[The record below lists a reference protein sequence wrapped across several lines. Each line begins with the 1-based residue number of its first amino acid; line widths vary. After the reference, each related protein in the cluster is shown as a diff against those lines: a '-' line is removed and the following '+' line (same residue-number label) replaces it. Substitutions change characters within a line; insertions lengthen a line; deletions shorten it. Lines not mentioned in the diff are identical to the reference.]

1 MGTSPFLGDNDM
13 GKKKEVDDRFKKF
26 GTVSFT
32 GISKVN
38 DFVDYL
44 EKGKVMYT
52 RCKDCGLVFFP
63 PRADCY
69 QCLTSNM
76 EWAEVSG
83 NGKLISYS
91 KLEYAPIGFGDD
103 LPYSIALLDYGDY
116 KVFGRIAN
124 DIPENDIQVGM
135 EMKTEVNTLPNGQLN
150 YVFRKA

>member
-1 MGTSPFLGDNDM
+1 M

-32 GISKVN
+32 SISKVN
-38 DFVDYL
+38 DFVDYM

-63 PRADCY
+63 PMADCY

-76 EWAEVSG
+76 EWLEVSG

-91 KLEYAPIGFGDD
+91 KLEYAPVGFGDD

-116 KVFGRIAN
+116 KVFGRIAS
-124 DIPENDIQVGM
+124 DIPDEKIQVGM
-135 EMKTEVNTLPNGQLN
+135 EMKTEVNNLPNGQLN
-150 YVFRKA
+150 YVFQKA

>member
-116 KVFGRIAN
+116 KVFGRIAS

-135 EMKTEVNTLPNGQLN
+135 EMKTEVNPLPNGQLN